1 MSVPHRWKII
11 QVRLD
16 EPLRPMSTPSNA
28 AGAYLV
34 FWWKDIPLGHALIRV
49 GEFPLNEA

>member
-1 MSVPHRWKII
+1 MSVPHRWEVI

-16 EPLRPMSTPSNA
+16 EPLRPMGAPQNA

-34 FWWKDIPLGHALIRV
+34 FWWKDIPLGHALIHA